1 VLSVGHPIQQ
11 KFLSNITSDQE
22 LANLIVGPKFKE
34 KRLNKYKNFHMKIPS
49 ALISIQFVLQCLT
62 SFINFSGSAM
72 GTLTIRIDDDL
83 ERDLDELAKV
93 QHRTKSDLARE
104 MLRKHIAV
112 ERFRELRRKA
122 LPLAEAAGYVTDED
136 VFRDIS

>member
-1 VLSVGHPIQQ
+1 MS
-11 KFLSNITSDQE
+11 FLT
-22 LANLIVGPKFKE
+22 
-34 KRLNKYKNFHMKIPS
+34 RW
-49 ALISIQFVLQCLT
+49 
-62 SFINFSGSAM
+62 
-72 GTLTIRIDDDL
+72 GTLTIRIDDEL
-83 ERDLDELAKV
+83 EKDLDLLAKA

-136 VFRDIS
+136 IFRDIS